1 MYKIAV
7 QFVQDILDYEEY
19 GELMGSDS
27 GLTGKRIDDLDGA
40 VALAVSAVAERY
52 GIKPDRIVDLEAKHE
67 DYGEEWHV
75 VLEWEG
81 KRIIVSMDAINGIV
95 SAITK
100 I

>member
-1 MYKIAV
+1 M
-7 QFVQDILDYEEY
+7 D
-19 GELMGSDS
+19 SDS

-40 VALAVSAVAERY
+40 VALAVSAAAERY
-52 GIKPDRIVDLEAKHE
+52 GIKPNRIVDLEAKHE
-67 DYGEEWHV
+67 DYGEEWHVDYGEEWHV

-81 KRIIVSMDAINGIV
+81 KRIIVSMDAINGTV